1 VYGSVIGAE
10 ETLVSVR
17 RTWRLKGVLAVVG
30 LPALLVASACGSA
43 NSTGPSVTRTTA
55 TFAELPGSQPNYIF
69 PLASLAYFSVAN
81 LTQFQYLMYRPL
93 YWFGDNGQVQL
104 NSSLS
109 LADPP
114 VYSADGR
121 SVTLTLKGWKW
132 SDGTQITARDIQFW
146 QNLVTANKDDWAG
159 YSPGEYPDNVTST
172 TINPTNPLQITFNLS
187 QAYGSYFFTYNE
199 LSQITPLPQHVWDK
213 ESATGAVGD
222 YDETSA
228 GAVAVFKFLDS
239 QSKAIS
245 TYDTNPLW
253 QVVDGPWKLK
263 SMDTA
268 GNVAMVPNP
277 GYGGPVKPT
286 LTQFNE
292 VPYTK
297 DTAEFNQLKSATSVS
312 DTIVDYGYIP
322 YADVLQKGS
331 LSNIYNFEPWTGW
344 QITYFPENFTNPTS
358 GPIFNQLYF
367 RQAMQDLV
375 DQNTFIAK
383 AFFGY
388 GYPTYGPVPTKPSS
402 NFVDSF
408 ERNNPYPYEPSK
420 AVSLLQANGWTVNAG
435 GVSTCTDPG
444 TGTGQCGAGVPMGA
458 KASFN
463 LQYESGASQL
473 DQEMAQFKTD
483 FAQAGIAINL
493 TTAPF
498 DTIIGNATPDNHT
511 WDMEYWGAGWIYAPD
526 YEPTGDELWSC
537 TGSGAS
543 VAYAGSDSGGYCDP
557 QAESD
562 ILATETSSDVQAMY
576 TYEDYLAKQ
585 LPVIWLP
592 VAYAQLS
599 EINKDLQGTGPQ
611 DPLLQIYPENWRW
624 S

>member
-1 VYGSVIGAE
+1 M
-10 ETLVSVR
+10 TLRHVWER
-17 RTWRLKGVLAVVG
+17 RTIVAVVG
-30 LPALLVASACGSA
+30 LGAVVLAACGGTSNA
-43 NSTGPSVTRTTA
+43 TGPAVTKTTA
-55 TFAELPGSQPNYIF
+55 TFAEGPGSQPNYIF
-69 PLASLAYFSVAN
+69 PLASLAYFSVSN
-81 LTQFQYLMYRPL
+81 LSQFQYLMYRPL

-104 NSSLS
+104 NSGLS

-121 SVTLTLKGWKW
+121 SVTITLKGWKW

-146 QNLVTANKDDWAG
+146 QNLVTANKENWAG
-159 YSPGEYPDNVTST
+159 YSPGEYPDNVLST
-172 TINPTNPLQITFNLS
+172 TVNPTNPLQITFNLS

-213 ESATGAVGD
+213 ESASGAVGD
-222 YDETSA
+222 YDETPA
-228 GAVAVFKFLDS
+228 GAQAVFKFLDA
-239 QSKAIS
+239 QSKSLS
-245 TYDTNPLW
+245 TYNTNPLW
-253 QVVDGPWKLK
+253 QVVSGPWKLK
-263 SMDTA
+263 SLDTA

-277 GYGGPVKPT
+277 EYGGPVKPT
-286 LTQFNE
+286 LKEFFE
-292 VPYTK
+292 VPFTQAG
-297 DTAEFNQLKSATSVS
+297 AEFNQLKAATSVTN
-312 DTIVDYGYIP
+312 TIVDYGYLP
-322 YADVLQKGS
+322 ANDALQKDS
-331 LSNIYNFEPWTGW
+331 LSNVYNFQPWTGW
-344 QITYFPENFTNPTS
+344 QVLFFPENFTNPVS
-358 GPIFNQLYF
+358 GPIFKQLYF

-375 DQNTFIAK
+375 DQNTFISK

-388 GYPTYGPVPTKPSS
+388 AYPTYGPVPTKPSS

-408 ERNNPYPYEPSK
+408 EKSNPYPYNPSK
-420 AVSLLQANGWTVNAG
+420 AISLLKANGWTVNADG
-435 GVSTCTDPG
+435 TSTCTSPG
-444 TGTGQCGAGVPMGA
+444 TGSGQCGAGIPQGA
-458 KASFN
+458 KASFS
-463 LQYESGASQL
+463 LQYESGQPSL
-473 DQEMAQFKTD
+473 DQEMAQLKTD
-483 FAQAGIAINL
+483 FAQAGIAIDL

-498 DTIIGNATPDNHT
+498 DTVIGNAQPCKTGSPCT
-511 WDMEYWGAGWIYAPD
+511 WDMEFWGGGWIYAPD

-543 VAYAGSDSGGYCDP
+543 VQYAGSDSGGYCDS

-562 ILATETSSDVQAMY
+562 ILATETSSNVQAMY

-599 EINKDLQGTGPQ
+599 EINKDLKGTDPQ

>member
-1 VYGSVIGAE
+1 MGVTRA
-10 ETLVSVR
+10 
-17 RTWRLKGVLAVVG
+17 WRLKSGLAAAGVAAVV
-30 LPALLVASACGSA
+30 VVSACGSTS
-43 NSTGPSVTRTTA
+43 STGLAVKKTTA

-69 PLASLAYFSVAN
+69 PLAALQYFSVAN
-81 LTQFQYLMYRPL
+81 LSQFQYLMYRPL

-104 NSSLS
+104 NTSLS
-109 LADPP
+109 LADTP
-114 VYSADGR
+114 VYSADGK
-121 SVTLTLKGWKW
+121 SVTITLKGWKW

-146 QNLVTANKDDWAG
+146 QNMVTANKDDWAG
-159 YSPGEYPDNVTST
+159 YSPGEYPDNVLST

-213 ESATGAVGD
+213 ESATGAVGNW
-222 YDETSA
+222 DETPA
-228 GAVAVFKFLDS
+228 GAQAVFKYLDS
-239 QSKAIS
+239 ESKSIS
-245 TYDTNPLW
+245 TYNTNPLW
-253 QVVDGPWKLK
+253 QVVSGPWKLK

-268 GNVAMVPNP
+268 GNISMVPNP

-292 VPYTK
+292 VPFTK
-297 DTAEFNQLKSATSVS
+297 DTAEFDQLKAATSVTNT
-312 DTIVDYGYIP
+312 TIDWGYIP
-322 YADVLQKGS
+322 DADVLQKGT
-331 LSNIYNFEPWTGW
+331 LSNIYNFSVWAGW

-358 GPIFNQLYF
+358 GPIFSQLYF

-375 DQNTFIAK
+375 DQNTFISK

-408 ERNNPYPYEPSK
+408 EKSNPYPYDPSK
-420 AVSLLQANGWTVNAG
+420 AVALLQANGWTVNAG
-435 GVSTCTDPG
+435 GVSTCTSPG
-444 TGTGQCGAGVPMGA
+444 TGSGQCGAGVPMGA
-458 KASFN
+458 KAQFN
-463 LQYESGASQL
+463 LQYVSGTPAL

-483 FAQAGIAINL
+483 YAQAGIAINL
-493 TTAPF
+493 STAPF
-498 DTIIGNATPDNHT
+498 DTVIGNATPCKSGQACT
-511 WDMEYWGAGWIYAPD
+511 WDMEFWGGGWIYAPD

-543 VAYAGSDSGGYCDP
+543 VQYAGSDSGGYCDP

-576 TYEDYLAKQ
+576 TYEDYLAKN
-585 LPVIWLP
+585 LPVIWMP
-592 VAYAQLS
+592 VNYAQLNM
-599 EINKDLQGTGPQ
+599 INKNLKGTQPL

>member
-1 VYGSVIGAE
+1 MIRKRA
-10 ETLVSVR
+10 LVVC
-17 RTWRLKGVLAVVG
+17 AVVG
-30 LPALLVASACGSA
+30 VGTILLGACGGS
-43 NSTGPSVTRTTA
+43 SVLGPTVKKTTA
-55 TFAELPGSQPNYIF
+55 TFAEEPGSQPNYIF
-69 PLASLAYFSVAN
+69 PIVGVNDFTIADLS
-81 LTQFQYLMYRPL
+81 QFQYLMYRPL
-93 YWFGDNGQVQL
+93 YWFGENGQVHL

-114 VYSADGR
+114 VYSSDGK
-121 SVTLTLKGWKW
+121 SVTITLKGWKW

-146 QNLVTANKDDWAG
+146 QNMVTANKYSWAG
-159 YSPGEYPDNVTST
+159 YSSGEYPDNVLST
-172 TINPTNPLQITFNLS
+172 TISPTNPLQITFDLS

-213 ESATGAVGD
+213 ESPGGPIGN
-222 YDETSA
+222 YDETPA
-228 GAVAVFKFLDS
+228 GAQKVFKFLDFYS
-239 QSKAIS
+239 MDIS
-245 TYDTNPLW
+245 TYGSDPLW

-268 GNVAMVPNP
+268 GDVSMVPNTA
-277 GYGGPVKPT
+277 YGGPIKPT

-292 VPYTK
+292 VPYTT
-297 DTAEFNQLKSATSVS
+297 DTDEFDQLKAATSVTNT
-312 DTIVDYGYIP
+312 TIDYGYIP
-322 YADVLQKGS
+322 PEDVLQKAS
-331 LSNIYNFEPWTGW
+331 LNKVYNFEPWAGW

-358 GPIFNQLYF
+358 GPIFSQLYF

-375 DQNTFIAK
+375 DQNTFISK

-402 NFVDSF
+402 NFVDAF
-408 ERNNPYPYEPSK
+408 ERSNPYPYDPSK

-435 GVSTCTDPG
+435 GVSTCTSPG
-444 TGTGQCGAGVPMGA
+444 TGQGQCGAGVPMGA

-463 LQYESGASQL
+463 LQYESGRPSL
-473 DQEMAQFKTD
+473 DQEMAQLKSD
-483 FAQAGIAINL
+483 FALAGIAIDL

-498 DTIIGNATPDNHT
+498 DTIVSAATACRGQPCN
-511 WDMEYWGAGWIYAPD
+511 WDMEFWGTGWVYQPD

-543 VAYAGSDSGGYCDP
+543 VQFAASDAGGYCDP

-562 ILATETSSDVQAMY
+562 ILATETSSNVQAMY

-585 LPVIWLP
+585 LPVVWLP
-592 VAYAQLS
+592 VSYGQLS
-599 EINKDLQGTGPQ
+599 EINKDLKGTGPQ
-611 DPLLQIYPENWRW
+611 DALLQIYPEDWRW
-624 S
+624 A